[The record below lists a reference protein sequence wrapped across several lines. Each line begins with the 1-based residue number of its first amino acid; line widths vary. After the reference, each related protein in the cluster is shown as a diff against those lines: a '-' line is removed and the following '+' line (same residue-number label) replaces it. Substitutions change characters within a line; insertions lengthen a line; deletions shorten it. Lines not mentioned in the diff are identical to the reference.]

1 MNSLKKNVV
10 YSSILTV
17 SNYIFPL
24 IVFPY
29 VNRVLGV
36 ANIGTC
42 NFVDNVIDFFILF
55 SMMGMSSVALREI
68 VKHRTDKKQ
77 LSNVFSSLFTLNL
90 ITTIFV
96 IIVLFVLTAAVPE
109 FQQNKYL
116 MYVGSGKVLFNFL
129 TIEWLY
135 RGLEDFKFI
144 TYRKI
149 AVKIVYVF
157 LVFLF
162 VKKADDYIIY
172 YALTVLVFGINAV
185 INLFYSRHFV
195 TFTIKNLSIKP
206 FIKPFVILGV
216 YALLTSM
223 YTSFN
228 VIYLGFVSGENEVG
242 YYTTAT
248 RLQNVILALFTAFT
262 GVMLPRMTALIKEG
276 DNEEVERLYRK
287 SMDIL
292 LVFAFP
298 LVAYFVVMAPQV
310 IAILAGKGF
319 EAAIPCMQLTM
330 PLIFVIG
337 LEQVLIIQLLLPL
350 GKDKYVLIGSII
362 GSIGGVLANI
372 ILVPLY
378 QSIGSSFAW
387 IISEL
392 LVLGSAYYF
401 VKKSI
406 NLPIGGKKI
415 LINGLY
421 SLVFSVMLFLII
433 KITNLGLT
441 LDVIIS
447 LAFFVVYYYLLYIVI
462 LKEPVLTDFKKSLFL
477 RVGLK

>member
-1 MNSLKKNVV
+1 MNSLKTNVV

-29 VNRVLGV
+29 VTRVLGV
-36 ANIGTC
+36 SNIGIC

-55 SMMGMSSVALREI
+55 SMMGMNSVALREI
-68 VKHRTDKKQ
+68 VKHRDNKTE
-77 LSNVFSSLFTLNL
+77 LSKVFSGLFLLNL
-90 ITTIFV
+90 ISTVTV
-96 IIVLFVLTAAVPE
+96 IIVLFVLTSIVPE

-135 RGLEDFKFI
+135 RGLEDFKYI

-149 AVKIVYVF
+149 VVKILYVV
-157 LVFLF
+157 LVFVF
-162 VKKADDYIIY
+162 VKKSDDYLIY
-172 YALTVLVFGINAV
+172 YALSVFVFALNAI
-185 INLFYSRHFV
+185 INLIYSRHFV
-195 TFTIKNLSIKP
+195 SYSIRDIPIAP
-206 FIKPFVILGV
+206 FIKPFFILGV

-228 VIYLGFVSGENEVG
+228 VVYLGFVSGENEVG

-276 DNEEVERLYRK
+276 KHDDVDRLFKK

-292 LVFAFP
+292 IVFAFP
-298 LVAYFVVMAPQV
+298 LISYFVVMAPQV
-310 IAILAGKGF
+310 IRILAGEGY

-337 LEQVLIIQLLLPL
+337 LEQVIIIQLLLPL
-350 GKDKYVLIGSII
+350 GKDKYVLIGSIL
-362 GSIGGVLANI
+362 GAVGGVLSNV

-387 IISEL
+387 IVSEL
-392 LVLGSAYYF
+392 FVLGSAYF
-401 VKKSI
+401 FIKKSI
-406 NLPIGGKKI
+406 DITIDWRKI
-415 LINGLY
+415 LVKFLY
-421 SLVFSVMLFLII
+421 SLIFALILLFTM
-433 KITNLGLT
+433 KVTNF
-441 LDVIIS
+441 S
-447 LAFFVVYYYLLYIVI
+447 LAFDTILSLVFFALFYYILFFII
-462 LKEPVLTDFKKSLFL
+462 LKESVLIDFSQSMLKK
-477 RVGLK
+477 VGLK